1 MFRNSYYNSRFA
13 RCLPRQLLFA
23 CFIFGCTQSLAQTG
37 GSVKGSLLDSL
48 TSKPLPLATVTVF
61 TASDTSIVAYRLS
74 NPDGVFKVPG
84 LPLELPLRMI
94 ISYAGYKV
102 VRKEFTLAREQP
114 ALDLGA
120 ILIHTDT
127 ASLDEVLVLAER
139 PPIVYRK
146 DTIEFNASAFKT
158 LPAALVED
166 LLKKLP
172 GVTVNLNGTIAV
184 NGRSVNR
191 ILVDGKEFFGNDITI
206 ATRNLPANVI
216 DKVQVVDD
224 EEEKLR
230 NPNATAMELG
240 KVINL
245 KLKKHIKQ
253 GWFGKLY
260 AGAGT
265 KDRYEGGG
273 IINLF
278 RDTLQVSLLGYGNNV
293 NRAAF
298 SARDIISLGGFN
310 RSFFRNL
317 NIDDGALNVDG
328 LSFGGSNRGIER
340 SNGTGLNVNH
350 ELSKKTTLN
359 LQYFYGYINN
369 QATESI
375 NTQQFV
381 RDTVLISRQ
390 NNRQLKESFAHQAG
404 GSIKHKF
411 STTSSIL
418 LRPIFSFNTA
428 PVDLLSNTR
437 TISNV
442 KSPLNENTN
451 AQQVRNNQFNYSH
464 ELLYN
469 NYKFRKPGR
478 VLNVTNTVAIGNRRS
493 DQYNDAVSIFYQFT
507 EDTSVLAQ
515 LRNVDVN
522 SVAISVTANYVHPV
536 SKKSTLRVSAVTD
549 FYHDAYNVNTFAKR
563 GNEYDSL
570 LEDFSNKLR
579 SDVFKNVTSFIWD
592 ARVKKDLLISSGITS
607 QYLSVLYRDRQARQ
621 DKVFHYLWPYFELR
635 WKTNMF
641 AYRARITEPDPVDV
655 LPVVNNTNPLYQF
668 IGNLDLK
675 PAVAHNFSVLS
686 SKIRPQKFFS
696 STLQLQGTLYQD
708 AVIREKNISA
718 TGVQF
723 SRPLNTNGLW
733 NVSALWSVN
742 KRYKLA
748 GNRQLSLTGL
758 MRGGVGNNIILLNGS
773 QSDPLVYNVNPT
785 VEYLLSFGDRIDL
798 NQRYILNW
806 YTMNAAA
813 NTGGDLSYT
822 THNLLTEIVVR
833 IPKNVVWETR
843 LDYQR
848 ASAVY
853 VGNRRS
859 AVLWNAGVS
868 YIFLK
873 DDKGILKLQMF
884 DILNQNTGIY
894 RLIRENFIQDT
905 QVNLLNQY
913 LLLTFT
919 YNIRYF
925 GPKKIGGRNSLFLF

>member
-1 MFRNSYYNSRFA
+1 MFRKTMHNQTCSC
-13 RCLPRQLLFA
+13 CLIKRLLLAF
-23 CFIFGCTQSLAQTG
+23 FIFTCAQTFAQNS
-37 GSVKGSLLDSL
+37 GSVKGSLFDSV
-48 TSKPLPLATVTVF
+48 TAKPLPLATITVF
-61 TASDTSIVAYRLS
+61 SAKDTSIVTYRLS

-94 ISYAGYKV
+94 VSYTGYKV
-102 VRKEFTLAREQP
+102 VRKEFSLSKAAP
-114 ALDLGA
+114 DLDLGA
-120 ILIHTDT
+120 IHIKTDT

-139 PPIVYRK
+139 PPIIFRK

-172 GVTVNLNGTIAV
+172 GVTVNLNGAISV
-184 NGRSVNR
+184 NGRNVNR

-253 GWFGKLY
+253 GWFGKVY

-298 SARDIISLGGFN
+298 NAKDIISLGGFN

-317 NIDDGALNVDG
+317 NIDDGSLNIDG

-340 SNGTGLNVNH
+340 SNGGGININH
-350 ELSKKTTLN
+350 ELTKKTTLN

-369 QATESI
+369 QTIESI
-375 NTQQFV
+375 NTRQFIG
-381 RDTVLISRQ
+381 DTVLTSQ
-390 NNRQLKESFAHQAG
+390 QKNQQLRESFAHQAG
-404 GSIKHKF
+404 GSVRHKF
-411 STTSSIL
+411 SKTSSIL
-418 LRPIFSFNTA
+418 LRPVFSFNTA
-428 PVDLLSNTR
+428 PADLYSNIR
-437 TISNV
+437 TFSSV
-442 KSPLNENTN
+442 KSPLNENSN
-451 AQQVRNNQFNYSH
+451 AQQLRNHQFNYSH

-469 NYKFRKPGR
+469 NYKLGKPGR
-478 VLNVTNTVAIGNRRS
+478 VLNATNTVSIGTRRS
-493 DQYNDAVSIFYQFT
+493 DQYNDAVSIFYEVT

-515 LRNVDVN
+515 LRDLDIS
-522 SVAISVTANYVHPV
+522 SVAVGFTANYLH
-536 SKKSTLRVSAVTD
+536 SLNKKSTLRVSAVTD
-549 FYHDAYNVNTFAKR
+549 NYHDVYNVKSFAKR
-563 GNEYDSL
+563 GSEYDSL
-570 LEDFSNKLR
+570 VPAFSNKLR
-579 SDVFKNVTSFIWD
+579 SDVFKNVASFIWD
-592 ARVKKDLLISSGITS
+592 ARVKKDLTISSGVTWH
-607 QYLSVLYRDRQARQ
+607 YLNLLYRDKQASQHR
-621 DKVFHYLWPYFELR
+621 VLHYAWPYFELR
-635 WKTNMF
+635 WKTKML
-641 AYRARITEPDPVDV
+641 AYRTRVKEPDPIDV
-655 LPVVNNTNPLYQF
+655 LPVINNTNPLYQF
-668 IGNLDLK
+668 IGNLNLK
-675 PAVAHNFSVLS
+675 PTVSHNFSVMY
-686 SKIRPQKFFS
+686 SKVLQQKFFA

-708 AVIREKNISA
+708 AIIREKFINTA
-718 TGVQF
+718 GVQF

-742 KRYKLA
+742 KRYKFA
-748 GNRQLSLTGL
+748 GGRQLNLTGL
-758 MRGGVGNNIILLNGS
+758 LRGGIGNNIILLNGRRS
-773 QSDPLVYNVNPT
+773 EPMVYNFNPT

-798 NQRYILNW
+798 NQRYIFTW
-806 YTMNAAA
+806 YKMNSAG
-813 NTGGDLSYT
+813 NNRGDLSFT
-822 THNLLTEIVVR
+822 THNLLTELVVR
-833 IPKNVVWETR
+833 MPKKIVWETR
-843 LDYQR
+843 LDYQH
-848 ASAVY
+848 SSLVY
-853 VGNRRS
+853 TGNRRS
-859 AVLWNAGVS
+859 AALWNAGVS

-873 DDKGILKLQMF
+873 DDKGILKLQVF
-884 DILNQNTGIY
+884 DILDQNTGIY
-894 RLIRENFIQDT
+894 RYIRENFIQDT